1 MKDTMATF
9 TAQMQTDTP
18 ARPSRVCLHRRQA
31 VRACHAHALVLIEL
45 IVVISMLAL
54 LVSITAINLT
64 GTLFRTRFD
73 RQAHDFMTTLKMA
86 QDAAAQSDTRYA
98 VVIDIDE
105 KTYTL
110 KPFYE
115 IFEGTPIEEE
125 AMSTGRF
132 TDDFQLEYVRFD
144 DGQDTRNVES
154 NTEEIYRIWLMAGQ
168 SGWQNGAHIGL
179 LDADGN
185 PYTVV
190 MNRLNRTITICPGE
204 LEMLETLDKVP
215 F

>member
-1 MKDTMATF
+1 MVKDTMATL

-18 ARPSRVCLHRRQA
+18 AGPSRRCLQRR
-31 VRACHAHALVLIEL
+31 RAGRPAHALVLIEL

-54 LVSITAINLT
+54 LVSITAVNLT
-64 GTLFRTRFD
+64 GSVFRTRFD
-73 RQAHDFMTTLKMA
+73 RQAHDFMTALKMA
-86 QDAAAQSDTRYA
+86 QDFAAQSNTRYA
-98 VVIDIDE
+98 VLIDIDE
-105 KTYTL
+105 RTYTL

-115 IFEGTPIEEE
+115 IFEGTPVEEQPI
-125 AMSTGRF
+125 ATGCF

-154 NTEEIYRIWLMAGQ
+154 NAQEIYRIWLMTGQ

-179 LDADGN
+179 LDDDGN

-190 MNRLNRTITICPGE
+190 MNRLNRTITMHPGE
-204 LEMLETLDKVP
+204 LEMLEPLDELP